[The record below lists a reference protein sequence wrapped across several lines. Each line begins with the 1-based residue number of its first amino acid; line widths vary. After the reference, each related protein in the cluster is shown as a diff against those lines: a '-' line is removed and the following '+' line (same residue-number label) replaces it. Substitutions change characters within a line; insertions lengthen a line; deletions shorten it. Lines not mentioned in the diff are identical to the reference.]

1 MNVIN
6 NRNIKVRIIAI
17 ALSAVAAFSAVGI
30 FAGCNAGASKAKTD
44 TSTVD
49 VQKKYADYDGKIKQM
64 QAELK
69 YAAKKSAADKIAQL
83 QKLVDQLRD
92 IENQKNTNDKK
103 WAAEKAALEKTISS
117 LKAQIKKLLEEK
129 KDPTQPTTAPSPT
142 QPTTVP
148 APTQPAT
155 TVPLDWRS

>member
-69 YAAKKSAADKIAQL
+69 YAAKKSAAEKETEAEQEAQ
-83 QKLVDQLRD
+83 
-92 IENQKNTNDKK
+92 NTNDKK

-142 QPTTVP
+142 QPTTAP

>member
-69 YAAKKSAADKIAQL
+69 YAAKKSAAEKETEAEQEAQIEEL
-83 QKLVDQLRD
+83 RKQL
-92 IENQKNTNDKK
+92 NDEKSK
-103 WAAEKAALEKTISS
+103 REAAEKKAASQSESLQKTDRKS
-117 LKAQIKKLLEEK
+117 
-129 KDPTQPTTAPSPT
+129 
-142 QPTTVP
+142 V
-148 APTQPAT
+148 
-155 TVPLDWRS
+155 V